1 MIYGIID
8 LGSNTIRLSIYKCE
22 NKEINLLVN
31 KKTMAG
37 LAGYVKNG
45 KLSKEGIEKACMVLI
60 SYKKI
65 IENFD
70 IKNISAFAT
79 ASLRNIVNSDE
90 AVYAIKQ
97 ESGFDVNILT
107 GVEEGICD
115 FAGAI
120 HQVNLKEGIL
130 VDVGGGSTEI
140 VIFKD
145 QEILKV
151 FSMPIG
157 SLNLY
162 NNYVSKLIP
171 TSDEKKEMKN
181 AVLIELDKIQG
192 ISDKKY
198 ELICGVGGSIRATYA
213 LNNKIFKNEEQNSG
227 VIDVPNIKKII
238 KQIDNTEKETLL
250 KILKVVPDRI
260 HTIIP
265 GMVILN
271 TITKYFESEKIFV
284 SNYGV
289 REGYLYSRIL
299 NGGDLVE

>member
-22 NKEINLLVN
+22 NKEINLLLN

-37 LAGYVKNG
+37 IAGYVENG
-45 KLSKEGIEKACMVLI
+45 SLSKEGIEKACDVLV

-65 IENFD
+65 IDNFD
-70 IKNISAFAT
+70 IKNISVFAT
-79 ASLRNIVNSDE
+79 ASLRNIVNTDE

-97 ESGFDVNILT
+97 KSGFDVNILS

-120 HQVNLKEGIL
+120 HQVNLKEGMLI
-130 VDVGGGSTEI
+130 DVGGGSTEI
-140 VIFKD
+140 VIFKEK
-145 QEILKV
+145 EILKV

-162 NNYVSKLIP
+162 SNYVSNLIP
-171 TSDEKKEMKN
+171 TSDEKKQMKN
-181 AVLIELDKIQG
+181 AILMELDKING
-192 ISDKKY
+192 IKDKEY
-198 ELICGVGGSIRATYA
+198 ELICGVGGSIRATCA
-213 LNNKIFKNEEQNSG
+213 LNNKIFGNAEQNNG
-227 VIDVPNIKKII
+227 VIDVPDIKKII
-238 KQIDNTEKETLL
+238 KIFNNTEKETLQ

-260 HTIIP
+260 HTVIP

-271 TITKYFESEKIFV
+271 TIAKYFESKKIFV

-299 NGGDLVE
+299 NGGED